1 MKPATALAA
10 LFLLA
15 LPAVAVSAEPRQFS
29 APSKIESVT
38 VFGDRA
44 QVTRK
49 AVLQLEPGSN
59 LVSFDGLP
67 QLMAEESL
75 RVEGK
80 GTGRARIAGIT
91 VKNVFLEKV
100 QEKRVQELE
109 EEINT
114 LNRKVES
121 IEAKRKALVAQRAFL
136 DSIKVGWG
144 ERISREIGAG
154 KPSTAEMTEVMRF
167 VGDGVGKVEEQIY
180 DAEGAK
186 RPLLQRIAALKKELE
201 QSRTDRMK
209 EVRSVQVAVDAER
222 RMDFA
227 VELSYL
233 VTQASWEPTYD
244 LRLAP
249 DGKQA
254 ELVYRALVRQKTGED
269 WPGVKLSLSTAKPE
283 VGGAPP
289 ELFPWHIQF
298 YEPPRPIPYATRLGK
313 GAAEMT
319 MAAPAAPPAPAADQ
333 MEEAP
338 PITAEF
344 EEGQTSV
351 LFNVRTP
358 VDVPADGTQAGS
370 VITVEKVPVSPEY
383 VTIPKF
389 SPRVYLKSEVTNSTP
404 YPLLAGSVNIFNAD
418 VFTGKSHLK
427 TVASG
432 EKFDLFFGSDDQIKV
447 KRESERVRKQAGLLG
462 SNSITYHIS
471 NELENFKKVP
481 VSVSLMD
488 QLPMA
493 GNAEI
498 KVKLEDASPRPD
510 ETKEDGTLVWKVSLA
525 PGEKK
530 NVKYEIVIEY
540 PKGKELVGAE

>member
-1 MKPATALAA
+1 MRIATALAG
-10 LFLLA
+10 LFLLIA
-15 LPAVAVSAEPRQFS
+15 SAATVSAETRTVS

-38 VFGDRA
+38 VFADRA
-44 QVTRK
+44 QVKRR
-49 AVLQLEPGSN
+49 AVLQLEQGNN

-114 LNRKVES
+114 LNRQVES
-121 IEAKRKALVAQRAFL
+121 IEAKRKALVAQRSFL
-136 DSIKVGWG
+136 DSIKVGWA
-144 ERISREIGAG
+144 ERISNQIGAG
-154 KPSTAEMTEVMRF
+154 KPNTAEMTEVMRY
-167 VGDGVGKVEEQIY
+167 VGDGVGRVEEQIY
-180 DAEGAK
+180 DAEASK

-201 QSRTDRMK
+201 QSLSDRMK
-209 EVRSVQVAVDAER
+209 EVRSVQVAIDAER
-222 RMDFA
+222 RMEFV
-227 VELSYL
+227 VELTYL
-233 VTQASWEPTYD
+233 VSQASWEPTYD
-244 LRLAP
+244 VRLAP

-298 YEPPRPIPYATRLGK
+298 YEPPRPIPYAARAGK
-313 GAAEMT
+313 GREMMT
-319 MAAPAAPPAPAADQ
+319 MAPAPAPEAAQDQ
-333 MEEAP
+333 IEEALP
-338 PITAEF
+338 VPAQF
-344 EEGQTSV
+344 EEGLTSV
-351 LFNVRTP
+351 LFNVATP

-370 VITVEKVPVSPEY
+370 VIAVEKVPVSAQY
-383 VTIPKF
+383 VTIPKY
-389 SPRVYLKSEVTNSTP
+389 SPRVHLKSEVTNNTP
-404 YPLLAGSVNIFNAD
+404 YPLLAGSVNIFNGD
-418 VFTGKSHLK
+418 VFTGKSYLK

-447 KRESERVRKQAGLLG
+447 KRVSDRIARKGGLLG
-462 SNSITYHIS
+462 DSSITYHVS
-471 NELENFKKVP
+471 VELENFKKIP
-481 VSVSLMD
+481 VTVSLMD
-488 QLPMA
+488 QLPLA

-510 ETKEDGTLVWKVSLA
+510 EQKEDGTLVWKLNLA
-525 PGEKK
+525 AGEKK
-530 NVKYEIVIEY
+530 KVTYEIVIEY
-540 PKGKELVGAE
+540 PKGRELVGAE